1 MKNCFESH
9 AVSAA
14 ISLIGAERLTLAVLR
29 GDRIVFQSEHD
40 GIRDALML
48 HDEHPELLRDAV
60 IVDRIIGRAA
70 ATLFADGGAAAVYG
84 RVMTREA
91 MHLLEEN
98 GVQTRANTLTD
109 RIINRTGIDIC
120 PMEKAIL
127 GVSDPDEAIA
137 RLREAVSHLR
147 REGQS

>member
-1 MKNCFESH
+1 MIE
-9 AVSAA
+9 
-14 ISLIGAERLTLAVLR
+14 AERLTLAVLQ

-48 HDEHPELLRDAV
+48 HDEHPELLRGAV

-84 RVMTREA
+84 RVMTRDA
-91 MHLLEEN
+91 MHVLEEK
-98 GVQTRANTLTD
+98 GAQARANTLTD
-109 RIINRTGIDIC
+109 RIINRAGTDIC

-127 GVSDPDEAIA
+127 GVTDPMEAIV
-137 RLREAVSHLR
+137 RLRDAVSRLR
-147 REGQS
+147 REGQP

>member
-1 MKNCFESH
+1 MIE
-9 AVSAA
+9 
-14 ISLIGAERLTLAVLR
+14 AERLTLAVLR

-48 HDEHPELLRDAV
+48 HDEHPELLRGAV

-84 RVMTREA
+84 RVMTRDA
-91 MHLLEEN
+91 MHVLEEK
-98 GVQTRANTLTD
+98 GAQARANTLTD
-109 RIINRTGIDIC
+109 RIINRAGTDIC

-127 GVSDPDEAIA
+127 GVTDPMEAIV
-137 RLREAVSHLR
+137 RLRDAVSRLR
-147 REGQS
+147 REGQP

>member
-1 MKNCFESH
+1 MIE
-9 AVSAA
+9 
-14 ISLIGAERLTLAVLR
+14 AERLTLAVLR

-48 HDEHPELLRDAV
+48 HDEHPELLRGAV

-84 RVMTREA
+84 RVMTRDA
-91 MHLLEEN
+91 MHVLEEK
-98 GVQTRANTLTD
+98 GTQARANTLTD
-109 RIINRTGIDIC
+109 RIINRAGTDIC

-127 GVSDPDEAIA
+127 GVTDPMEAIE
-137 RLREAVSHLR
+137 RLRDAVSRLR
-147 REGQS
+147 REGQP

>member
-1 MKNCFESH
+1 MIE
-9 AVSAA
+9 
-14 ISLIGAERLTLAVLR
+14 AERLTLAVLR

-48 HDEHPELLRDAV
+48 HDEHPELLRGAV

-84 RVMTREA
+84 RVMTRDA
-91 MHLLEEN
+91 MHVLEEK
-98 GVQTRANTLTD
+98 GTQARANTLTD
-109 RIINRTGIDIC
+109 RIINRAGTDIC

-127 GVSDPDEAIA
+127 GVTDPMEAIV
-137 RLREAVSHLR
+137 RLRDAVSRLR
-147 REGQS
+147 REGQP

>member
-1 MKNCFESH
+1 M
-9 AVSAA
+9 
-14 ISLIGAERLTLAVLR
+14 IGAGRLTLAVLR

-48 HDEHPELLRDAV
+48 HDEHPELLRGAV

-84 RVMTREA
+84 RVMTRDA
-91 MHLLEEN
+91 MHVLEEK
-98 GVQTRANTLTD
+98 GTQARANTLTD
-109 RIINRTGIDIC
+109 RIINRAGTDIC

-127 GVSDPDEAIA
+127 GVTDPMEAIV
-137 RLREAVSHLR
+137 RLRDAVSRLR
-147 REGQS
+147 REGQP